1 MIKIERKVKKICL
14 FFALL
19 NILASCKGN
28 GIGKDENSPTPHKP
42 YAKDIVIESVT
53 LEKKACK
60 EGSTVMVEEKN
71 ANLSVVFKEKYED
84 LKVIVN
90 GEEATIS
97 EKEATLQLNNL
108 TTIESEIKIIA
119 KAKNKNDRTYSFKAQ
134 LMSQVEIAELKF
146 IGDALNPSGTGLL
159 DKKTVT
165 YSSDPTKPPFLSSI
179 NKDGSTKIGSTKS
192 FELEVWVMF
201 KDEAAKER
209 TLKIENKTN
218 NKTTTTKEIQN
229 KTLQAKIPLKNGEN
243 QLVITYSEKDKKS
256 VSYSV
261 KVDYEE
267 PEYNPIYQIKIN
279 GKSYSSKEALEKLI
293 AGTESMNVEG
303 ASKLPITIVM
313 KEIWY
318 KDEGWTVK
326 IDGQELSKD
335 KFERTGSG
343 SYVNYEANVT
353 TNLSIN
359 EEKLVRI
366 TFENT
371 SRENYL
377 KEYKINIKHTL
388 LHKIADLIFIEEKI
402 NTFIS
407 GHKFTAFEK
416 DGTKTNQFNLR
427 NKLQASDWASKVLFL
442 LNIESE
448 NVIPKYTILAEKK
461 DPETIQN
468 SDWKDT
474 EKKNITYTQYFKSI
488 EKEGFVAISEIE
500 YETSYLYI
508 LLEGDGAKMFYTA
521 EIMRNKE
528 KEDEVGEDQSS
539 SLFLNADDEN
549 TILKNKHPLSTKII
563 AKIRP
568 KNPRAKVKIL
578 EPEEKELNLNV
589 NKTYLEYTLPLKNK
603 TATLKYKIFAE
614 DGVHESNIK
623 TKNFYLDPVIS
634 SLKFNY
640 KAQNYGMKTA
650 NTKNGEYYIP
660 VIKNNVEE
668 NKIYLQVNMFAGTKI
683 SSDNFLDS
691 EIKEDNYSST
701 YTCSID
707 ISSIL
712 DGVVKDCEGT
722 LTLEGKNA
730 GILKLHLFKANE
742 DIEAV
747 KIAYFNASEFP
758 NNEYE
763 FTKMMDANNGENIF
777 VILHKKEGET
787 KDNTKQKVVI
797 LYNSEEKELGIDM
810 EEATSLKF
818 KYESLKLPKGVD
830 AELIIKYYKDKDDTT
845 AKPKEYKLKINN
857 RKA

>member
-1 MIKIERKVKKICL
+1 MIKIERTIRNIC
-14 FFALL
+14 FFFTLL
-19 NILASCKGN
+19 SILASCKGN
-28 GIGKDENSPTPHKP
+28 GISKDENSRASQKP
-42 YAKDIVIESVT
+42 KVGEILIESVT
-53 LEKKACK
+53 LEKKICK
-60 EGSTVMVEEKN
+60 EGATVVVEEKN
-71 ANLSVVFKEKYED
+71 VNLSIVFKEKYEN
-84 LKVIVN
+84 LKVTVN
-90 GEEATIS
+90 GEEASIL
-97 EKEATLQLNNL
+97 EKEATFQVKNL
-108 TTIESEIKIIA
+108 TTVESEVKIIA
-119 KAKNKNDRTYSFKAQ
+119 KVKNKNDRTYSFKAQ
-134 LMSQVEIAELKF
+134 LMSQVEIAELRF
-146 IGDALNPSGTGLL
+146 IGDALNSSGTGLL

-179 NKDGSTKIGSTKS
+179 NKDGSTKIGKTKS

-201 KDEAAKER
+201 QDKVAKEK

-218 NKTTTTKEIQN
+218 NKTITTKEIQN

-243 QLVITYSEKDKKS
+243 QLVIIYSEKDKKS

-279 GKSYSSKEALEKLI
+279 GKSYGSKETLDKLI
-293 AGTESMNVEG
+293 AGTESMDIEG
-303 ASKLPITIVM
+303 TPKLPITIAM
-313 KEIWY
+313 KEVWY
-318 KDEGWTVK
+318 KDEGWTLK

-335 KFERTGSG
+335 KFERIGSG

-353 TNLSIN
+353 TNLSVN
-359 EEKLVRI
+359 EEKLVNI
-366 TFENT
+366 IFENT
-371 SRENYL
+371 SRENYSR
-377 KEYKINIKHTL
+377 EYKINIKHTL

-416 DGTKTNQFNLR
+416 DGSKTNQFNLK

-442 LNIESE
+442 LDIESE
-448 NVIPKYTILAEKK
+448 NIIPKYTILAEKK

-474 EKKNITYTQYFKSI
+474 EKKNITYTQYSKSI
-488 EKEGFVAISEIE
+488 EREGFVAISEIE
-500 YETSYLYI
+500 HETSYLYI
-508 LLEGDGAKMFYTA
+508 LLEGDEAKMFYTA
-521 EIMRNKE
+521 QIIRNKE
-528 KEDEVGEDQSS
+528 KEDEVGEDYSN
-539 SLFLNADDEN
+539 SLFLNANDEN
-549 TILKNKHPLSTKII
+549 TILANRHPFSTKII

-568 KNPRAKVKIL
+568 KNPRAKVKVL
-578 EPEEKELNLNV
+578 EPEEKELNLNA

-614 DGVHESNIK
+614 DGVHESDVK
-623 TKNFYLDPVIS
+623 TKRFYLDPVVS

-640 KAQNYGMKTA
+640 QAQNYGMKNA
-650 NTKNGEYYIP
+650 NIKNGEYYIP
-660 VIKNNVEE
+660 VIKNNVEK
-668 NKIYLQVNMFAGTKI
+668 NKIYFQANMFAGTKI
-683 SSDNFLDS
+683 FSNNFLDS
-691 EIKEDNYSST
+691 EIKEDNHSST
-701 YTCSID
+701 QTCSID

-712 DGVVKDCEGT
+712 DGGVKDCEGT

-730 GILKLHLFKANE
+730 GTLKLHLFKANE
-742 DIEAV
+742 DIKAV

-763 FTKMMDANNGENIF
+763 FTKMMDANSGENIF

-830 AELIIKYYKDKDDTT
+830 AELIIKYYKDKDDST
-845 AKPKEYKLKINN
+845 ATPKEYKLKINN
-857 RKA
+857 KKA